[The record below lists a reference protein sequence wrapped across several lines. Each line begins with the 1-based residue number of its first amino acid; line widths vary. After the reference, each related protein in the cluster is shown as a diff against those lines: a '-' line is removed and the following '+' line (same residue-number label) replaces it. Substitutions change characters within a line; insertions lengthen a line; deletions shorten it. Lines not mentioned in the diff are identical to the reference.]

1 MGEVQ
6 IRVGIAGAGTIADMA
21 HIEGWREAGAE
32 VVAVADT
39 SPGRAQRFAAKWKV
53 PQAFA
58 SVPEMLA
65 AVPEIDVVSICVP
78 PFAHYEVAMACLAA
92 GKHIY
97 LEKPSAANEA
107 QMIEINDLAHRM
119 GKLIMTG
126 SNSVYSPNMQ
136 AIKRFIDAGNLGE
149 IYYARSVS
157 DRRRGTARGW
167 FRQSQYGV
175 GGVGMDTGSHSID
188 RMLFLLGS
196 PKPVSVTARSYR
208 KFATY
213 IPARSYAA
221 ADIVEGVTTDVP
233 EADVEDMLVAFVQFE
248 NGITFVFEN
257 TWAVNMD
264 GVNGT
269 WIYGTK
275 AGICLDTGMVYS
287 ETPDRILTD
296 TKLSF
301 PTGWGKHTDA
311 FVSFIQC
318 IREGKETQSPGE
330 RGIIAMRI
338 LDAIYASAA
347 QGGKQIVFD

>member
-1 MGEVQ
+1 MSEVP
-6 IRVGIAGAGTIADMA
+6 IRVAIAGAGTIANMT
-21 HIEGWREAGAE
+21 HIEGWRDAGAE
-32 VVAVADT
+32 VIAVADT

-53 PQAFA
+53 PSAFE
-58 SVPEMLA
+58 SVEAMLT
-65 AVPEIDVVSICVP
+65 AVPEIDVVSVCVP
-78 PFAHYEVAMACLAA
+78 PFAHRDVAIACLEA

-107 QMIEINDLAHRM
+107 EMVEINDTAHRV

-126 SNSVYSPNMQ
+126 SHSVYSPNLQ
-136 AIKRFIDAGNLGE
+136 AVKRYIEAGNLGE
-149 IYYARSVS
+149 IYFAKSVS
-157 DRRRGTARGW
+157 NRRRGTARGW

-175 GGVGMDTGSHSID
+175 GGVGMDTGSHSVD

-196 PKPVSVTARSYR
+196 PKPVSVTAR
-208 KFATY
+208 TY
-213 IPARSYAA
+213 IKFGSYIPDRSYKA
-221 ADIVEGVTTDVP
+221 ADIAEGIAADVP

-248 NGITFVFEN
+248 NGITAIFEN
-257 TWAVNMD
+257 TWAVNIE

-275 AGICLDTGMVYS
+275 AGLSLGDGMVYS
-287 ETPDRILTD
+287 ETPDRVLTD

-301 PTGWGKHTDA
+301 PSGWGKHTDA
-311 FVSFIQC
+311 FVSFIDC
-318 IREGKETQSPGE
+318 IRENKETQSPGE

-347 QGGKQIVFD
+347 QGGKQICFD